1 MKKKSLKAYKTFV
14 YSTIALSFVLIAL
27 SFVLFYFL
35 IVKTQGEAL
44 LYFGLVVF
52 VIIFLLFG
60 DYYLLR
66 KYKSIFA
73 CRCKCGYNYAFPDDV
88 KMRVISTNFAKT
100 STQLILFECKCKTC
114 GSIKYFERELCFTS
128 SDNVLKYKEN
138 IETNNG
144 IEYISPDIYKKIC
157 KMFSF
162 ADRFEIPIQD
172 GNLEFNQIY
181 DESNNI
187 IKK

>member
-1 MKKKSLKAYKTFV
+1 MKKKSIKAYKIFV
-14 YSTIALSFVLIAL
+14 NSIVSLSLVLIAL
-27 SFVLFYFL
+27 LILLFFYLFIIKQEIYL
-35 IVKTQGEAL
+35 SYAL
-44 LYFGLVVF
+44 LPLAIVA
-52 VIIFLLFG
+52 ILFG
-60 DYYLLR
+60 DFYLIR

-88 KMRVISTNFAKT
+88 KMRVIYTNFAKT
-100 STQLILFECKCKTC
+100 STQSIQFECKCKTC
-114 GSIKYFERELCFTS
+114 GSIKYFEREFCFTS

-162 ADRFEIPIQD
+162 DDSFEIPIQD
-172 GNLEFNQIY
+172 NNLEFNQIY